1 MGKIDDIFLRRYPKA
16 SHMERLKITAAT
28 YIGVASTLILS
39 YFFIHFIFYK
49 TFQPI
54 VFYVIPAGMF
64 LGILFLVLV
73 YFGKKEAGAFLYL
86 FFLSVIV
93 WSTMFFN
100 MENVPVLNT
109 LDTLF
114 YIFVIIIA
122 APIIL
127 DSRGIIFY
135 YLFNFIA
142 YILFIFVSPVWKIV
156 PDDQR
161 ILYLRDAS
169 ISLSIVVIISLALDY
184 IYRKSHIGLMEAN
197 RSLLQENEEREK
209 INNQLLL
216 KTQDLEL
223 IQKEQAITQE
233 SLRELNQALEASRN
247 RYYGLISQA
256 NDGFLLL
263 HNNNIVEFNE
273 KALSLFGMDSESL
286 KYSSVYSLLPP
297 DEGEKNY
304 RETLMDAAAKAESGV
319 PQRLETLFLKG
330 NRQDV
335 LQCEISIARFQEVE
349 DGEKNYLSVFIRDIA
364 ADKRNREFM
373 ELASRI
379 FETSTEGFIVTNEKN
394 IITMVNSAFT
404 EITGYTKEEAIGRS
418 PAFLHSGRHDEKF
431 YRNMWES
438 LSGSGEWK
446 GEIWNRNKY
455 GIEYAEYLRISA
467 IKDQSGK
474 IRQYIAIFHDLTDVK
489 SRQFQLD
496 YMENF
501 DILTGLAKRDS
512 MLHEIAEAIENS
524 QSVFGLVVIGIDAM
538 SKINNKYGYKAGDEI
553 LKKFAERIRGMQDS
567 NIFGARIESD
577 EFALLVKNL
586 KNKEDITVAV
596 FAIKKILKTP
606 FIIHGK
612 TMEISAG
619 MGIAFAEEE
628 ETPFTLLDKAYLAL
642 QSAKK
647 KGANSHQLYTPYLDE
662 LTQVRLNI
670 ENDLKKAVDNSEFVM
685 LYQPKYS
692 MTQKKIVGFESLVR
706 WEKDGKMIS
715 PISFISIAEENGTIG
730 EIGRIALEQT
740 VSFTSILLQAGIT
753 DFSIAINASPL
764 QLKQG
769 NFADDVERIL
779 KKYSVPP
786 KNIQIEITESAFL
799 YEESAINPLFQIRK
813 MGVKIALDDFG
824 TGYSSLSYLRRLPV
838 DILKI
843 DKSFVDDI
851 PGDQSAVSTIRTILD
866 LANNYHLDVVTEGVE
881 TLEQKEFLEN
891 LGCDVIQGYFI
902 SKPVLPDVA
911 MAMMQKNP

>member
-1 MGKIDDIFLRRYPKA
+1 MGKIDEVFLRRYPNA
-16 SHMERLKITAAT
+16 SHMERLKITAT
-28 YIGVASTLILS
+28 VYIGMACTLVLS
-39 YFFIHFIFYK
+39 YFLFHFIFHK

-54 VFYVIPAGMF
+54 VFYIIPAGIF
-64 LGILFLVLV
+64 LGVLFLWLV
-73 YFGKKEAGAFLYL
+73 YMGKKEVGAFLYL
-86 FFLSVIV
+86 ISISIMV
-93 WSTMFFN
+93 WFTMFFN
-100 MENVPVLNT
+100 MENVPMLNT

-114 YIFVIIIA
+114 YIFTLIIV

-127 DSRGIIFY
+127 DSRGIIFH
-135 YLFNFIA
+135 YLFNFIV
-142 YILFIFVSPVWKIV
+142 YTLFIFLSPVWEIV

-161 ILYLRDAS
+161 IPYLRDAN
-169 ISLSIVVIISLALDY
+169 ISLLIVMIISLALDY
-184 IYRKSHIGLMEAN
+184 IYRKSHISLMEAN
-197 RSLLQENEEREK
+197 RSLLQENEDKEK
-209 INNQLLL
+209 INNQLFL
-216 KTQDLEL
+216 KTQDLEF
-223 IQKEQAITQE
+223 IQKERSLTQE

-263 HNNNIVEFNE
+263 HNNDIVEFNE
-273 KALSLFGMDSESL
+273 KTLSLFEIDSESL
-286 KYSSVYSLLPP
+286 KYSSVYALLPP
-297 DEGEKNY
+297 DDGEKNF
-304 RETLMDAAAKAESGV
+304 RERLMDAAAKAESGV
-319 PQRLETLFLKG
+319 PQRLEIIFLKG

-335 LQCEISIARFQEVE
+335 LQCEISIARFQEVD
-349 DGEKNYLSVFIRDIA
+349 DGEKNYLSIFIRDIA
-364 ADKRNREFM
+364 GDKKNREFM

-404 EITGYTKEEAIGRS
+404 EITGYTKEEAIGKN
-418 PAFLHSGRHDEKF
+418 PALLRSGRHDEKF

-438 LSGSGEWK
+438 LTGSGEWK

-467 IKDQSGK
+467 IKDQSGR
-474 IRQYIAIFHDLTDVK
+474 IRQYIAIFNDLTDLK

-524 QSVFGLVVIGIDAM
+524 QSAFGLMVIGIDNM
-538 SKINNKYGYKAGDEI
+538 SKINNKYGYKAGDEV

-567 NIFGARIESD
+567 NLFGARIESD
-577 EFALLVKNL
+577 EFAILVKNL
-586 KNKEDITVAV
+586 KNKEDITVSV

-606 FIIHGK
+606 LIIHGK
-612 TMEISAG
+612 AMEISAG
-619 MGIAFAEEE
+619 IGIAFAEEK

-670 ENDLKKAVDNSEFVM
+670 ENDLKKAVDNAEFIMV
-685 LYQPKYS
+685 YQPKYS
-692 MTQKKIVGFESLVR
+692 MIDQKIVGFESLIR

-730 EIGRIALEQT
+730 DIGRIALEST
-740 VSFTSILLQAGIT
+740 ASFTSILLHAGIT
-753 DFSIAINASPL
+753 DFSIAINVSPL
-764 QLKQG
+764 QLKLG

-786 KNIQIEITESAFL
+786 ENIQIEITESALL
-799 YEESAINPLFQIRK
+799 YEESAINPLLQIRK

-902 SKPVLPDVA
+902 SKPVLPDDA